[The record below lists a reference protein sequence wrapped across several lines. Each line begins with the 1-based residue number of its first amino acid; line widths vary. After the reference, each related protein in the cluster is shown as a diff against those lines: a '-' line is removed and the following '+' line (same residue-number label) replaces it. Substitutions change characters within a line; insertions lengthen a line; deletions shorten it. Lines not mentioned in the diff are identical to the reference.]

1 MMKGKLRNLDA
12 PLSRAERS
20 RRDAA
25 DQRLWE
31 AVTADV
37 KPLSRLPA
45 LTPPAKR
52 QCPPEPRLRAPGR
65 HLDLHGYTVAEAYD
79 RLRAHLEQTER
90 RLTVVTG
97 RSGVIRREF
106 AAWLERD
113 HRILQIEELNG
124 GGAFRL
130 HLRK

>member
-1 MMKGKLRNLDA
+1 MKGKLRNLDA
-12 PLSRAERS
+12 PPSRAERE
-20 RRDAA
+20 RRKAA
-25 DQRLWE
+25 DQRLWQ

-37 KPLSRLPA
+37 RPLERARAIS
-45 LTPPAKR
+45 PPAKR
-52 QCPPEPRLRAPGR
+52 QPLPQPRQRASGR
-65 HLDLHGYTVAEAYD
+65 PLDLHGYTVAEAYD

-90 RLTVVTG
+90 RLIVVTG
-97 RSGVIRREF
+97 RSGLIRQEF

-113 HRILQIEELNG
+113 QRIVRVEELNG